1 MKVKA
6 TAVMAKTLQKYI
18 KDYKITLQKYNER
31 AYSMLVDYNTF
42 DHEEDFDYK
51 TSKFNV
57 IKITYPDDYYACDR
71 YLTTRTLTRLFN
83 KSNGTFESFL
93 QQIKNEIEV

>member
-6 TAVMAKTLQKYI
+6 TNIMAKTLQKYF

-31 AYSMLVDYNTF
+31 AYTMLVDCPF
-42 DHEEDFDYK
+42 SHEEDYDYK

-57 IKITYPDDYYACDR
+57 IKITYPDNYYACSR
-71 YLTTRTLTRLFN
+71 YLTTRTLTRLFEN
-83 KSNGTFESFL
+83 SNRTFESFL
-93 QQIKNEIEV
+93 QQIKNEIEI

>member
-6 TAVMAKTLQKYI
+6 TKIMAKTLQEQF
-18 KDYKITLQKYNER
+18 KDYKITLEKYNER
-31 AYSMLVDYNTF
+31 VYGTLVDYNTF
-42 DHEEDFDYK
+42 DHEEDYDYN

-57 IKITYPDDYYACDR
+57 IKITYPDDYYACSR
-71 YLTTRTLTRLFN
+71 YLTTRTLTRLFDS
-83 KSNGTFESFL
+83 SNGTFESFI